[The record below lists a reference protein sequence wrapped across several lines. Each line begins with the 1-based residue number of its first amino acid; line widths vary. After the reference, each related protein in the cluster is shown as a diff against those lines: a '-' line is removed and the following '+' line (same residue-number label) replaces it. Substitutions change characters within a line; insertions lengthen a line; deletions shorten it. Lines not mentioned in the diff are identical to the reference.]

1 MENLIASRFGLCTS
15 LFPSRLPL
23 SFSSMNMNFLISTA
37 KANLRAQS
45 QQNDPF
51 FKAAF
56 ERAAA
61 RFKESQRSDPL
72 FIDPYAGCLLPVK
85 FDVLS
90 EQRLLPYCLAT
101 KFIDDTLLST
111 LDKVDGLKQVVLF
124 TDGMDTRPFRLNW
137 PASTI
142 IYDISPEEV
151 FRSATEK
158 LQDVGA
164 KISRRCV
171 FHHIP
176 LNSSNLQHM
185 LGSKGFNGT
194 KPSIWAFQGLPVMN
208 MESFKDILRV
218 VSNLAMKGSLLLG
231 ELPIWLG
238 ETDFRCKSTT
248 KRCLE
253 SLFMSCGF
261 HVEVIEYNGLLKEEN
276 ANIVFVADHLRFSD
290 DQMEIWRRELQR
302 IEEEGDEDGF
312 EEL

>member
-1 MENLIASRFGLCTS
+1 MT
-15 LFPSRLPL
+15 
-23 SFSSMNMNFLISTA
+23 
-37 KANLRAQS
+37 
-45 QQNDPF
+45 
-51 FKAAF
+51 
-56 ERAAA
+56 ERNYY
-61 RFKESQRSDPL
+61 KIVDPL

-101 KFIDDTLLST
+101 KFIDDKLLST
-111 LDKVDGLKQVVLF
+111 LDKVDGPKQVVLF

-164 KISRRCV
+164 KIPRRCV

-238 ETDFRCKSTT
+238 ETDFECKSTT

-253 SLFMSCGF
+253 SIFMSCGF